1 MENSVTLDLKTYT
14 DLIRENELLKTTLK
28 GFKKAFESELE
39 DYLDNHDYTLSNMRD
54 KARLQAIVEEKDDEK
69 VLERAS
75 VYTSGIKTIA
85 NKYEGAFTFTDAC
98 AYVADSVRV
107 IAGDKLSDMEE
118 SQQ

>member
-14 DLIRENELLKTTLK
+14 DLIRENEQLKTTLK
-28 GFKKAFESELE
+28 GFKKAFETELE
-39 DYLDNHDYTLSNMRD
+39 IYLDNHDYTLSNMGD
-54 KARLQAIVEEKDDEK
+54 KARLQAI
-69 VLERAS
+69 

-85 NKYEGAFTFTDAC
+85 NKYEGAFTLTDAF
-98 AYVADSVRV
+98 AYVADSVRA

>member
-39 DYLDNHDYTLSNMRD
+39 DYLDNHDYTLSSMED

-69 VLERAS
+69 ALERAS
-75 VYTSGIKTIA
+75 VYKYGIKTIA
-85 NKYEGAFTFTDAC
+85 KKYEGAFTLTDAY
-98 AYVADSVRV
+98 AYVADSVRA
-107 IAGDKLSDMEE
+107 IAEDKLSDMEE